1 MRIRI
6 NWLPTLCASSA
17 ILLAAACGGGG
28 GGAGETAEPGAAAAG
43 GEPALVVTDPAE
55 WESLSASGKTSFD
68 IACGSCHPG
77 GDADLGPSLKGH
89 ALTVA
94 HMTKQIREG
103 SGRMKPIDETQLPE
117 EQMKGL
123 MVYLSTLAAVGD
135 VKGP

>member
-1 MRIRI
+1 MIRI
-6 NWLPTLCASSA
+6 NRLPMLCATGA
-17 ILLAAACGGGG
+17 LLLAACGGGG
-28 GGAGETAEPGAAAAG
+28 GGATTAEPGAAAAG
-43 GEPALVVTDPAE
+43 GEPALVVTDAAE
-55 WESLSASGKTSFD
+55 WESLQASGKTSFD

-103 SGRMKPIDETQLPE
+103 SGRMKPIDTTTLPE
-117 EQMKGL
+117 DQMKGL
-123 MVYLSTLAAVGD
+123 MVYMSTFQAVGD